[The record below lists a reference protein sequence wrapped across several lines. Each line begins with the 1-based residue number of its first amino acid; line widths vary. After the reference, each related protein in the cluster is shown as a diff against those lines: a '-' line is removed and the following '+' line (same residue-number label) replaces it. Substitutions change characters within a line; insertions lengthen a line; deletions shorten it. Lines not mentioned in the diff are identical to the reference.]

1 MQISVQAWHLHAR
14 LVDVLLDVST
24 DPGHAEASHSPV
36 SLSDSESV
44 SASGPVSKSSPTGLV
59 DSESTDLLAVEKK
72 CSIFP

>member
-59 DSESTDLLAVEKK
+59 DYESTDLLAVEKK